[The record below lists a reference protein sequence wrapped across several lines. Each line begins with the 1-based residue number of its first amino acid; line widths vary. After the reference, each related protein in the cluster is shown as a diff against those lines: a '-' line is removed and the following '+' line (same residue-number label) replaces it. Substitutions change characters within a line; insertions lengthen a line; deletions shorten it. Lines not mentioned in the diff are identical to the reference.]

1 MSNKRTRNVVRIAHL
16 VQGAAIGIYFYSPL
30 YGDPT
35 YALLMQAVILPSIVL
50 TGVFLWQ
57 QPRIMKWLNRS
68 RAAE

>member
-16 VQGAAIGIYFYSPL
+16 VQGAAIGTYFYSPL

-35 YALLMQAVILPSIVL
+35 YFLLMQAVILPSIVL

-68 RAAE
+68 RAAQ